1 MKAEDKRIRD
11 RLSRAR
17 GQLSGIITMLDDGR
31 DCASVVTQLMAV
43 REAVDRAASEMVTAH
58 IDECVRTLP
67 RERAREAVR
76 SGIGLMRLAR

>member
-1 MKAEDKRIRD
+1 MKGGDKRIRD
-11 RLSRAR
+11 RLSRTH
-17 GQLSGIITMLDDGR
+17 GQLGGIIGMLDDGR

-43 REAVDRAASEMVTAH
+43 RAAVDKAASELVTAH

-76 SGIGLMRLAR
+76 TGVGLMDLVR